1 MYARLSSFETIG
13 ADDGPTA
20 RIGPAKRAALFALGT
35 VVWTRVVY
43 FLVAYGFSAS
53 LAQGRAKPLPEFFD
67 LWLKW
72 DAVAF
77 LRIALHG
84 YTSALTE
91 QHPTAFF
98 PLLPLLLR
106 GLIAVGVTGA
116 GAGLLLSAIGSFIAF
131 WYLYRLAE
139 TELGPRCG
147 RLTVLY
153 LALFPSSVFL
163 VAGYTEALFLAGA
176 VASFYYARQGSW
188 AKVPLPAAVAAA
200 SRSSGV
206 FLLAALG
213 LEALVQR
220 KASGRGLLQ
229 PLIAVAFG
237 SLPVLA
243 YCFFLERAR
252 GDPFFY
258 FTDERL
264 GWHRNFANPVSALV
278 NTFHHPGAPIEIVAA
293 VVGVLFVVW
302 SARAKQWSYM
312 AYMLLLLTSLVTTT
326 YYLSIPRLLLSFFPA
341 PLLLAGATK
350 DRPRAARLILVIF
363 GLLSLLGVIA
373 FTYGLGFY

>member
-1 MYARLSSFETIG
+1 VYARLSSFQTIK
-13 ADDGPTA
+13 ADDGRSA
-20 RIGPAKRAALFALGT
+20 RIGDGKRAAAFALGT
-35 VVWTRVVY
+35 VVWIHIVY
-43 FLVAYGFSAS
+43 FLVAYGFNAS
-53 LAQGRAKPLPEFFD
+53 LAEARGRPLPEFFD

-106 GLIAVGVTGA
+106 VVMALGVTGA
-116 GAGLLLSAIGSFIAF
+116 GAGLLLSAIGAFIAF

-139 TELGPRCG
+139 TELGSGCG

-163 VAGYTEALFLAGA
+163 VAGYAEPLFLAGA

-188 AKVPLPAAVAAA
+188 GKVALPAAVAAA
-200 SRSSGV
+200 SRSSAV
-206 FLLAALG
+206 FLLAALAV
-213 LEALVQR
+213 EALVQR
-220 KASGRGLLQ
+220 RASGRGLVR
-229 PLIAVAFG
+229 PLAALAFG

-243 YCFFLERAR
+243 YCFFLSRAR

-264 GWHRNFANPVSALV
+264 GWHRRFADPVSAFV
-278 NTFHHPGAPIEIVAA
+278 NTFHHPGAPIEIAAA

-350 DRPRAARLILVIF
+350 DRPGAVRVILVIF